1 MIRFRSPATGDVQML
16 DAHGKHLLSLI
27 GKMDSSRGVITPAE
41 MTEAISRLLAASTQD
56 LHDQEQMQ
64 AQRATES
71 DSDQA
76 AADADRVGLAQRSF
90 PLVQMLKRAQA
101 AGEPV
106 LWGV

>member
-16 DAHGKHLLSLI
+16 EAHARHLLQVI
-27 GKMDSSRGVITPAE
+27 GKSDSERGVITPAE
-41 MTEAISRLLAASTQD
+41 MAEAINRLQAASRQD
-56 LHDQEQMQ
+56 LHDHEQSNQ
-64 AQRATES
+64 TRAEDDEDEVS
-71 DSDQA
+71 VEP
-76 AADADRVGLAQRSF
+76 DRVGLAQRSF